1 MFLPVEGDL
10 NSGSALAAL
19 TLAMQQLSVVAVVRK
34 VYRQVGNTRVN
45 NWEVLK
51 GLTL

>member
-34 VYRQVGNTRVN
+34 AGDKANDRR
-45 NWEVLK
+45 
-51 GLTL
+51 TLSPKAL